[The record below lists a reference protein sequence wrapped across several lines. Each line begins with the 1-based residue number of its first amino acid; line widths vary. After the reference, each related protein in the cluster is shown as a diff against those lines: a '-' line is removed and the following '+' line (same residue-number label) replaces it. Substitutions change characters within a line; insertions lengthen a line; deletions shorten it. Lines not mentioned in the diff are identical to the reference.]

1 MTLEKFKRIS
11 VIWLYALLLLMTVQ
25 LGVIIGIV
33 FNIEV
38 EVSRSLCLKDF
49 EPVDK
54 YIDLMTGKNTKI
66 ILTEKTNSKC
76 AARAVEMK
84 VYYRGSM
91 FGSMNLDKKV
101 SDYLSA
107 REIQA
112 TSKSVQTKPAK
123 VASTFYGFIF
133 SAICAIA
140 FLRYQRRKATLIM
153 RPQLAAPFQVTII
166 WAAVCLT
173 GFVALVWLPFQVFA
187 EDIHI
192 PNYLF
197 DDGEMLQESI
207 TAWVYIVLLAPLC
220 EEIIFRAWLLEAWR
234 KFVGPWLA
242 LVMSAVAFSLVH
254 PMGLVANLIFII
266 PGLLLGAL
274 WLKTRSLITCISTHA
289 LYNAFVLFMISY
301 NT

>member
-1 MTLEKFKRIS
+1 MILEKFKRVT
-11 VIWLYALLLLMTVQ
+11 VIWLYALLLVMTVQ
-25 LGVIIGIV
+25 LGVIIGSV
-33 FNIEV
+33 FNTEIEV
-38 EVSRSLCLKDF
+38 SQSLCLKDF

-54 YIDLMTGKNTKI
+54 HIDFMTGKNTEI

-76 AARAVEMK
+76 AVRAVEME

-91 FGSMNLDKKV
+91 FGFFNLDNKI

-107 REIQA
+107 REIQ
-112 TSKSVQTKPAK
+112 TTGRSVQTKPAN
-123 VASTFYGFIF
+123 VASTLFGFFF

-153 RPQLAAPFQVTII
+153 RPQLAVPFQVTVIM
-166 WAAVCLT
+166 AALCLT
-173 GFVALVWLPFQVFA
+173 GFIALVWLPFQVFA
-187 EDIHI
+187 EDIPI

-197 DDGEMLQESI
+197 VDSEKLLEGV
-207 TAWVYIVLLAPLC
+207 TAWVFFVLLAPLS

-234 KFVGPWLA
+234 KFVGPRLA

-289 LYNAFVLFMISY
+289 LYNAFVLIVITY